1 LGLDLPDDAGYETLG
16 GFVSVTMGRIPPE
29 GTSFEHEGVRYTVT
43 SAEPQKVNR
52 VKIELPVKE
61 TTAAKSAKA

>member
-1 LGLDLPDDAGYETLG
+1 
-16 GFVSVTMGRIPPE
+16 MGRIPPE

-61 TTAAKSAKA
+61 AAGAGARAPAKE